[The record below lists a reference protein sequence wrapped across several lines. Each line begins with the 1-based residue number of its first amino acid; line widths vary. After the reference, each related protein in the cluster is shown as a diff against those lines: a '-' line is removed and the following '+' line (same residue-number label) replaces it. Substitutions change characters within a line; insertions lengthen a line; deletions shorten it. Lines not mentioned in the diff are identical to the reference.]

1 MKKKILLIVI
11 VVAVIIVLILTGW
24 YVAFCKLGVGPA
36 FPFLATTDVGNLS
49 SIPVPL
55 ADDPLIADVGTEEEA
70 QQIAEQY
77 GITLASYGN
86 GIATYQTDKD
96 PFEVIAEGEKKGYPQ
111 LSLNLVQEALET
123 NDPVDLTNPAE
134 LQIDQYVDLNL
145 EEKK

>member
-11 VVAVIIVLILTGW
+11 VVVVIIVLILTGW
-24 YVAFCKLGVGPA
+24 YVAFCKLGVGPV
-36 FPFLATTDVGNLS
+36 FPFLATADIGNLAS
-49 SIPVPL
+49 VPVPV
-55 ADDPLIADVGTEEEA
+55 ADDPLIADVDTKEEA

-77 GITLASYGN
+77 GITLVSYGN

-111 LSLNLVQEALET
+111 LSLNLIQEALEPT
-123 NDPVDLTNPAE
+123 DPVDLTDPTE